1 MACVSNMTGKLSNL
15 LFSTN
20 ACITQLGSK
29 CFLLVIC
36 RKVPNSFLLS
46 VKTCLSI
53 VSGIRGSL
61 VLRDFTII
69 IIIINNNIC
78 V

>member
-15 LFSTN
+15 LFSNLLFSRTN

-61 VLRDFTII
+61 VLRDFTIYI
-69 IIIINNNIC
+69 
-78 V
+78 